1 MTGVLSQCSC
11 QSCASEKKVIKDREH
26 HHVVSIRLQQ
36 LFILDIE
43 KGICPGRPGQF
54 LFKRPGKVNSAVV
67 KVCWTKLT
75 NNNKKES
82 FQFSR
87 VSKSA

>member
-1 MTGVLSQCSC
+1 MFMSKLCVSKKGDKKIENTIVLF
-11 QSCASEKKVIKDREH
+11 
-26 HHVVSIRLQQ
+26 SIRLQQ

-43 KGICPGRPGQF
+43 KGISPGRPGQF
-54 LFKRPGKVNSAVV
+54 LFKRPVKVNSAVV

-75 NNNKKES
+75 NNNKEES

-87 VSKSA
+87 VSKSTSD